1 MTTNMWQDLLGN
13 KFLYQFIAFVCDI
26 DCMMRNTNEQSK
38 LKELRNVKDGS
49 YTLKTRE
56 HITAGSTLSVFIK
69 RIEMRKYFFYII
81 CLLLKGENIS

>member
-1 MTTNMWQDLLGN
+1 MWQDLFGN

-49 YTLKTRE
+49 YTQNENK
-56 HITAGSTLSVFIK
+56 
-69 RIEMRKYFFYII
+69 MRKYFLSIEII
-81 CLLLKGENIS
+81 VIINENIKVLLIYHTI

>member
-1 MTTNMWQDLLGN
+1 MLQDLLGN

-49 YTLKTRE
+49 YTQNENK
-56 HITAGSTLSVFIK
+56 
-69 RIEMRKYFFYII
+69 MRKYFLSIEII
-81 CLLLKGENIS
+81 VIINENIKVLLIYHTI